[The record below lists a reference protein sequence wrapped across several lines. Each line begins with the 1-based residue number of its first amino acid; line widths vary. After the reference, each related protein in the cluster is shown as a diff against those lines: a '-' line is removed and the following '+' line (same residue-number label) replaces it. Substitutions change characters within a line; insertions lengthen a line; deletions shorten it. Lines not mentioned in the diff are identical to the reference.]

1 MTPDKFPFKLFSHW
15 NSKTISI
22 DSLFQSLANELLASW
37 SKSASSLSH
46 PALFFD
52 LFSKFLREILH
63 IRSRRF
69 PRQKGAVLFF
79 TAKWHLLKMLDFR
92 EVQKFK
98 THVIHVAIF
107 TRIFPWLHKIL
118 IPYWKI
124 QDQNRRIIDSFL
136 VF

>member
-79 TAKWHLLKMLDFR
+79 FQQNDTSWKCSIF
-92 EVQKFK
+92 VKFK
-98 THVIHVAIF
+98 NSRPTLFMLQYLHAF
-107 TRIFPWLHKIL
+107 FPGCIKF
-118 IPYWKI
+118 
-124 QDQNRRIIDSFL
+124 SFHIERYKTKT
-136 VF
+136 VE